1 MKTQSPFGFDGLA
14 EFGRHGGTAMRP
26 ALLQVLTDLYV
37 HRLRHTADEERHYTE
52 LALRLLE
59 AVDAPTRIAVAMRL
73 ARHASPPPR
82 VLQYLAGDIPE
93 VAALVRSHPVLAP
106 GSAIGEAPRHG
117 DPASPAANAAYKARP
132 SAAAPGAIDSIR
144 ADELNEQ
151 FFAANVHERRLILL
165 NLDIVAPIPAWL
177 VAVSR
182 DPSVGRRLETA
193 ALARNREDFAQHLA
207 SALQIART
215 QARRV
220 VGDDLGEP
228 VAVAA
233 KALGVPRDVL
243 YRILMFVNPAVG
255 HSVERVHALAV
266 LYDEM
271 PAAAAAGMVAIWQA
285 LPGGSER
292 AEARYQP
299 VTAEE
304 AQPRPRAAAAA
315 AAAQRAPAP
324 PREIKRRGVS

>member
-14 EFGRHGGTAMRP
+14 EFGRRSGTAMRP

-73 ARHASPPPR
+73 ARHAAPPPR

-93 VAALVRSHPVLAP
+93 VAALVRSHPLFAP
-106 GSAIGEAPRHG
+106 GSAIGAARRHG
-117 DPASPAANAAYKARP
+117 DPAAAAANDAYKARR
-132 SAAAPGAIDSIR
+132 SAAAPGAIDSTR

-182 DPSVGRRLETA
+182 DPSIGRRLETA

-243 YRILMFVNPAVG
+243 YRILMFINPAVG
-255 HSVERVHALAV
+255 HSVERVHTLAV

-292 AEARYQP
+292 TEARYQP
-299 VTAEE
+299 VTGEE
-304 AQPRPRAAAAA
+304 AQPRPRAP
-315 AAAQRAPAP
+315 AAAQRAPTT